1 MGCCND
7 NSITIKEVN
16 NNSMY
21 YEAFEIMKDLLNLIE
36 ENKQIKDCYLIKS
49 DSFFNNNF
57 FDLIKQ
63 YKDKDIN
70 KNDNQNKLREEIN
83 NLAFDSTKIIFLNEY
98 NECKK
103 LMGDNNNGE
112 NFFCIV
118 NKSFINKMNIKIGQN
133 TKNKKV
139 TIGSNMTITFN
150 DGKTINFKEKKFG
163 YFKFVNQKLNKIITI
178 ADTENI
184 SNNTIQN
191 INYSKVKVFSGKPDK
206 GQVIILNDNKN
217 IKLDRISKDSNI
229 INNDINNDRY

>member
-1 MGCCND
+1 MGCCNE

-16 NNSMY
+16 KNPMY
-21 YEAFEIMKDLLNLIE
+21 YEALEIMKDLLNLIE

-83 NLAFDSTKIIFLNEY
+83 NLVFDNTKIIFLNEY
-98 NECKK
+98 DECKK
-103 LMGDNNNGE
+103 LVGDNIEE

-118 NKSFINKMNIKIGQN
+118 NESFINKMNIKIDQN
-133 TKNKKV
+133 MKNKKV
-139 TIGSNMTITFN
+139 TIESNMTITFN
-150 DGKTINFKEKKFG
+150 DGKTINFEEKKFG
-163 YFKFVNQKLNKIITI
+163 FFKFVKQKLNKIITI
-178 ADTENI
+178 AETENLTI
-184 SNNTIQN
+184 NTIQN
-191 INYSKVKVFSGKPDK
+191 INNSKVKVFSGKPDK

-217 IKLDRISKDSNI
+217 IKLDRISKDNNI